1 MPNDRYF
8 PIISDTSC
16 RSKWSW
22 STIYLNTGH
31 TGSCHRS
38 SMSVIA
44 DDFDNFHNTDK
55 KIQARQL
62 MLEGKWPGDGC
73 EYCKD
78 IESADGYSDRQ
89 FQNQIPNVYPSELDN
104 DSTLTTVNPVIL
116 EVFFSNACNLK
127 CIYCNA
133 SYSSSIQSEDKKF
146 GGAILSQN
154 NFNYDDNRYREL
166 NPKFWN
172 WFKKHSTSLQ
182 RLQILG
188 GEPFIQTDL
197 NELIEYVDT
206 MPHPA
211 LEFNLV
217 TNLSLPYKSI
227 HSHLTTL
234 AKFVVN
240 GNLKRVD
247 IQASV
252 DCWGP
257 AQEYIRNGFD
267 CTMFEHNMKE
277 LIKFGQFRIGLLSTI
292 TSLSI
297 PTMSNLVTKFNEW
310 NQLQT
315 IFWYMHLVLPINDSI
330 FSPTIFN
337 FSKFESHLNQIAE
350 LLPNTTWDDK
360 TSRDTFL
367 GIVNKLEKNCRED
380 TIKQHQLL
388 LYLNEN
394 DQRRGTNWKKTFPW
408 LEKELEHVV

>member
-1 MPNDRYF
+1 MPSDRYF
-8 PIISDTSC
+8 PIITDTSC

-22 STIYLNTGH
+22 STIYLNNGV

-38 SMSVIA
+38 STSVIA

-55 KIQARQL
+55 KIQARQF

-78 IESADGYSDRQ
+78 IESVGGYSDRQ
-89 FQNQIPNVYPSELDN
+89 FQNQIPNVYPLELN
-104 DSTLTTVNPVIL
+104 NNPTLTKVNPVVL

-133 SYSSSIQSEDKKF
+133 RYSSSIQNEDKKF
-146 GGAILSQN
+146 GGALLPQN
-154 NFNYDDNRYREL
+154 NFEYDDNRYREL
-166 NPKFWN
+166 SPKFWN
-172 WFKKHSTSLQ
+172 WFKQHSVNLQ

-188 GEPFIQTDL
+188 GEPFIQQDL
-197 NELIEYVDT
+197 NDLIEYVNT

-217 TNLSLPYKSI
+217 TNLSLPYKVM
-227 HSHLTTL
+227 HLHLTTL
-234 AKFVVN
+234 ASSVLR

-247 IQASV
+247 IQTSV
-252 DCWGP
+252 DCWG
-257 AQEYIRNGFD
+257 AEQEYIRNGFD
-267 CTMFEHNMKE
+267 CTMFEQNMRE

-297 PTMSNLVTKFNEW
+297 PTMSILVAKFKEW

-315 IFWYMHLVLPINDSI
+315 IFWYMHLVLPIDDSI

-337 FSKFESHLNQIAE
+337 FNKFESHLNQVAE
-350 LLPNTTWDDK
+350 LLPNITWDDK

-367 GIVNKLEKNCRED
+367 GIVNKLEKNCSED
-380 TIKQHQLL
+380 LNKQHQLL
-388 LYLNEN
+388 MYLDEN
-394 DQRRGTNWKKTFPW
+394 DRRRGTDWKKTFPW
-408 LEKELEHVV
+408 LLKELDHVV